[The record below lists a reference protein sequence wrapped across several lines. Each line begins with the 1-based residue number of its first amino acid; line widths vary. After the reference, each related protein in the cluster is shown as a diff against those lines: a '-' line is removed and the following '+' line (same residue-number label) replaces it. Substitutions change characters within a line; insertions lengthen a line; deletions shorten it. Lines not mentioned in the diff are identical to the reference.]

1 MATVYVTYN
10 CVNYADKTDELFTY
24 DLSCTQGA
32 SLNTKSHA
40 PDIDGWTLKSCSPT
54 SISSVQGGETIT
66 AYYYKYADVDLNCY
80 DENTDKKIGSDT
92 IPDCYVGGSVTISN
106 YAPSITDYEFDYAK
120 PSKLT
125 VTDGSN
131 SAKCYYLFSG
141 TANTYFTLSASGNTI
156 SVNITMDSRVP
167 WIEVTYYPT
176 NDTSAKEV
184 IDYQEITTSTKTI
197 QLTGLL
203 YNTQYTVNV
212 RYSPDGTSF
221 GTYVGS
227 QKITTDANTC
237 KGTIYWLDRC
247 DNNYELGTYPLDNVR
262 LDITMNLAS
271 SAYAYPNTGS
281 RYTVAKILDHN
292 GKEYTPDSN
301 KEVIYQPTGDFK
313 IYFYYE
319 DKTIASWGSSG
330 TTYNSLSCTVALP
343 VNFSSSNYTKIE
355 LINTS
360 GTVVKAVTASSSSS
374 STVQITLKGLTGGNT
389 YTLKCRIT
397 VPYGNQ
403 YYVNDSETIDF
414 KLPYEFNDDDLIA
427 NCTARWYN
435 YAAGNTGSWSSQY
448 PTYLVQMGDYAFT
461 SQYFKE
467 IGVLH
472 GGYFTQPSTTA
483 PRSDYVVMTVTP
495 ESTGSKSVTITY
507 NGAALSA
514 GSTATYMLYVQTIN
528 GTYYPLP
535 AVNPSESNSVQ
546 FLIATKPNEVSYSAG
561 YEPVAGNE
569 VKLKADDI
577 KKFIHALD
585 RTNFW
590 FNDIS
595 SAGIDEDLIATGEPI
610 KAVTYQDFYDKLSE
624 FKGIK
629 NFLLNFTRV
638 DAGSPIY
645 AANLVF
651 LKTSINNMLGV
662 L

>member
-1 MATVYVTYN
+1 MATVYVTYE
-10 CVNYADKTDELFTY
+10 CVNYADSSDVLKTYSLAC
-24 DLSCTQGA
+24 SQGG
-32 SLNTKSHA
+32 SLTTKSHA
-40 PDIDGWTLKSCSPT
+40 PSISGWTLKKCSPT

-66 AYYYKYADVDLNCY
+66 AYYYKYADVNLYCY
-80 DENTDKKIGSDT
+80 DDNTDKRIGT
-92 IPDCYVGGSVTISN
+92 GIIEDCYVGGSVTIGN
-106 YAPSITDYEFDYAK
+106 YAPDITNYEFDYASPK
-120 PSKLT
+120 KLT
-125 VTDGSN
+125 VSEGDN
-131 SAKCYYLFSG
+131 SADCYYLFSG
-141 TANTYFTLSASGNTI
+141 TANTDFDLSVSENTI
-156 SVNITMDSRVP
+156 SVYITMDARVP
-167 WIEVTYYPT
+167 WIEITYYPT
-176 NDTSAKEV
+176 NDTSSKTV
-184 IDYQEITTSTKTI
+184 IEYQKVTSSSKTI
-197 QLTGLL
+197 ELSGLL
-203 YNTQYTVNV
+203 FGTEYTVNV
-212 RYSPDGTSF
+212 RYSPDGSSF
-221 GTYVGS
+221 GKYVGAQTIVTES
-227 QKITTDANTC
+227 NTC
-237 KGTIYWLDRC
+237 SGTIYWLDRC
-247 DNNYELGTYPLDNVR
+247 DGDYELGNKPLSGVR
-262 LDITMNLAS
+262 LDSSMNLAS
-271 SAYAYPNTGS
+271 SSYSYPSAGS
-281 RYTVAKILDHN
+281 TYIVAKILDN
-292 GKEYTPDSN
+292 KGIQYVPDSN
-301 KEVIYQPTGDFK
+301 NEVTYQPSGDFS

-319 DKTIASWGSSG
+319 DKTIASWTSTG
-330 TTYNSLSCTVALP
+330 TTYNSISCSVTLP
-343 VNFSSSNYTKIE
+343 VAFSSSNYTKIE
-355 LINTS
+355 LVNS
-360 GTVVKAVTASSSSS
+360 EGTVVKNVTASSSSS
-374 STVQITLKGLTGGNT
+374 KTVQITLTGLTGGNT

-427 NCTARWYN
+427 NCKARWYN

-495 ESTGSKSVTITY
+495 ESIGSKSVTITY

-590 FNDIS
+590 FNDIN

-610 KAVTYQDFYDKLSE
+610 KAITYQDFYDKLSE
-624 FKGIK
+624 FKEIK

-645 AANLVF
+645 AANLIS